1 MDLLNLKL
9 LVRAAALENL
19 SAAGRE
25 LGLSPAAA
33 SARLGV
39 LERDLGARLLQRTTR
54 RVTPTADGERF
65 LVHAR
70 LVVAELEAARA
81 AIGRGASEPQGSL
94 GVAASASFGRRHILP
109 LIPQFMAR
117 FPKLTLELQL
127 TDQLV
132 NLVDQAMDVGIRTGA
147 LADSSLVAK
156 RLAPAHRVVCAA
168 PSYLERFGHPTTPQ
182 ALQGHNRLL
191 LMGHHRWLFADGG
204 EPVAVTVT
212 GNLQADS
219 GEALREACL
228 AGLGVTL
235 LSTWN
240 IHRELEA

>member
-109 LIPQFMAR
+109 LIPEFMAR
-117 FPKLTLELQL
+117 YPKLTLELQL

-132 NLVDQAMDVGIRTGA
+132 NLVDQAMDVAFAPGRWRILLWWPNAWPPPIGWCVPRRAIWSA
-147 LADSSLVAK
+147 LVIPPRPRPS
-156 RLAPAHRVVCAA
+156 RVTIVCYSWAITAGCSPTAA
-168 PSYLERFGHPTTPQ
+168 S
-182 ALQGHNRLL
+182 
-191 LMGHHRWLFADGG
+191 RW
-204 EPVAVTVT
+204 
-212 GNLQADS
+212 
-219 GEALREACL
+219 R
-228 AGLGVTL
+228 
-235 LSTWN
+235 
-240 IHRELEA
+240 